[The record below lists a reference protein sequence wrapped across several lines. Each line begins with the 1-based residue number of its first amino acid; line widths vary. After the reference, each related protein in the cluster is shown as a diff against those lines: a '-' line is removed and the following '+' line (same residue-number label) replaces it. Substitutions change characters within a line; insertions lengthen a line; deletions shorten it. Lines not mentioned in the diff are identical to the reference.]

1 VYQANQCP
9 EEVITSRDLARHYLG
24 FFSKPLHVHSSC
36 WYQHALKRA
45 ACCCRAHAEHQIDDL
60 EFELHQ
66 GLLED
71 FNTEIE
77 DGSTMQVQLLNTFE

>member
-1 VYQANQCP
+1 MSMQQQDAGQVSFTYS
-9 EEVITSRDLARHYLG
+9 I
-24 FFSKPLHVHSSC
+24 
-36 WYQHALKRA
+36 
-45 ACCCRAHAEHQIDDL
+45 ACLPHGYAEHQVDDL

-77 DGSTMQVQLLNTFE
+77 DGSTMQVSIGAEDFL